1 MDGTKLIHQNTRNQS
16 AICHVFVYN
25 YFVIQIKMHI
35 LQISV
40 VYFTDRK
47 KICQK
52 RIERKKLVFHNYFV
66 SYEKLSIHL

>member
-1 MDGTKLIHQNTRNQS
+1 MEGTKLIHQNTRNQS

-47 KICQK
+47 KVNYNKHPC
-52 RIERKKLVFHNYFV
+52 LVKNDLFLILGMH
-66 SYEKLSIHL
+66 K

>member
-40 VYFTDRK
+40 VYL
-47 KICQK
+47 Q
-52 RIERKKLVFHNYFV
+52 IERRYAKK
-66 SYEKLSIHL
+66 E

>member
-1 MDGTKLIHQNTRNQS
+1 MNYCIYFRYVPDKWTFFHYMDGTKLIHQNTRNQS

-40 VYFTDRK
+40 VYL
-47 KICQK
+47 Q
-52 RIERKKLVFHNYFV
+52 IERRYAKK
-66 SYEKLSIHL
+66 E